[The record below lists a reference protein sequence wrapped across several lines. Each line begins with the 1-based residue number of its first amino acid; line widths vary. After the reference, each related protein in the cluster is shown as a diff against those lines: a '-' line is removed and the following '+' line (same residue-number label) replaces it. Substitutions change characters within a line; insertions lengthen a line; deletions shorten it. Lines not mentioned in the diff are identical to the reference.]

1 MVGGAGEGP
10 AEGTEPEEVSAVS
23 NRQLQSEVEALR
35 SEVDSLRMELEKQ
48 TSNMAHYLDAAKRIQ
63 ADFDNYKKRVQRD
76 RDEYAK
82 QANDKLIS
90 ELLDFLD
97 DLERALCSPGDVDD
111 LKKGIC
117 QIQSNLLALLRS
129 YGLRE
134 MPAEGDFDP
143 NLHEALC
150 TAEGEDGKI
159 CEVFQKGY
167 LLGPRVIR
175 HAKVKVGKKS
185 EKGEQNG

>member
-1 MVGGAGEGP
+1 M
-10 AEGTEPEEVSAVS
+10 S

-35 SEVDSLRMELEKQ
+35 DEVDSLRKELEKQ
-48 TSNMAHYLDAAKRIQ
+48 ASNVNYYLDTAKRIQ

-90 ELLDFLD
+90 ELLGFVD
-97 DLERALCSPGDVDD
+97 DLERALCSSGDADG

-134 MPAEGDFDP
+134 MPSEGGFDP
-143 NLHEALC
+143 TLHEALC
-150 TAEGEDGKI
+150 TTEGEEGKI
-159 CEVFQKGY
+159 CEVLQKGY

-175 HAKVKVGKKS
+175 HAKVKVGKTS
-185 EKGEQNG
+185 EKGEENG

>member
-10 AEGTEPEEVSAVS
+10 AEGTEPEEVSSVS

-35 SEVDSLRMELEKQ
+35 SEVDSLRKELEKQ
-48 TSNMAHYLDAAKRIQ
+48 TSNMTNYLDAAKRIQ

-111 LKKGIC
+111 LKNGIC
-117 QIQSNLLALLRS
+117 QIQINLLALLRS

-134 MPAEGDFDP
+134 MPSEGDFDP

-150 TAEGEDGKI
+150 TTEGEEGKI
-159 CEVFQKGY
+159 CEIFQKGY

>member
-10 AEGTEPEEVSAVS
+10 AEGTEPEEVSPMS
-23 NRQLQSEVEALR
+23 NKQLQSEVESLR
-35 SEVDSLRMELEKQ
+35 NEVDSLRKDLEKQ
-48 TSNMAHYLDAAKRIQ
+48 TSNMTYCLDAAKRIQ

-76 RDEYAK
+76 REEYIK

-90 ELLDFLD
+90 ELLGLLD
-97 DLERALCSPGDVDD
+97 DLERAIGSPGDVDD
-111 LKKGIC
+111 IKRGVG
-117 QIQSNLLALLRS
+117 QIQTNLLSLLRS

-134 MPAEGDFDP
+134 MTAPEEFDP

-150 TAEGEDGKI
+150 TTEGEDGKI
-159 CEVFQKGY
+159 YEVFQKGY

-175 HAKVKVGKKS
+175 HAKVKVGKTS
-185 EKGEQNG
+185 EKGEENG

>member
-10 AEGTEPEEVSAVS
+10 AEGTEPEEVSSVS

-35 SEVDSLRMELEKQ
+35 SEVDSLRKELDKQ
-48 TSNMAHYLDAAKRIQ
+48 TSNMTNYIDVAKRIQ

-76 RDEYAK
+76 REEYAK

-90 ELLDFLD
+90 ELLGFVD
-97 DLERALCSPGDVDD
+97 DLERALCSPGEVDD
-111 LKKGIC
+111 LKKGMC

-129 YGLRE
+129 YGLKE
-134 MPAEGDFDP
+134 MPMEGDFDP

-150 TAEGEDGKI
+150 TTEGEEGRI

-175 HAKVKVGKKS
+175 HAKVKVGKTT

>member
-1 MVGGAGEGP
+1 MVGGADEGP
-10 AEGTEPEEVSAVS
+10 AEGTELEEVSSMS
-23 NRQLQSEVEALR
+23 NKQLQSEVEALGD
-35 SEVDSLRMELEKQ
+35 EVDSLKKELDKQ
-48 TSNMAHYLDAAKRIQ
+48 ASNISYYLDAAKRIQ

-76 RDEYAK
+76 REEFAK

-90 ELLDFLD
+90 ELLGFVD
-97 DLERALCSPGDVDD
+97 DLERALCAPGDVDD

-117 QIQSNLLALLRS
+117 QIQGNLLALLRS
-129 YGLRE
+129 YGLKE
-134 MPAEGDFDP
+134 MPSEGDFDP

-150 TAEGEDGKI
+150 ITEGEEGKI

-175 HAKVKVGKKS
+175 HAKVKVGKTS
-185 EKGEQNG
+185 EKGEENG